1 VLIVKSNLNPHMI
14 IELEDGNKSCSILF
28 KWNELMLVIIYVDD
42 IYAEDLLL
50 MLNMGL
56 VYNYT

>member
-42 IYAEDLLL
+42 IYAKDLLL